1 MQSKAEIKEQMFE
14 LITGWQKSG
23 LTQRVWC
30 EQVGITYHTFHYW
43 YKRFKDEQPAPGGKS
58 FVTLKVDT
66 QEKHSGIELV
76 FGNNNRLVFH
86 EPLSVDFIKAL
97 IS

>member
-14 LITGWQKSG
+14 QIAAWQNSG
-23 LTQRVWC
+23 LRQRVWC
-30 EQVGITYHTFHYW
+30 QQAGMTYHTFHYW
-43 YKRFKDEQPAPGGKS
+43 YKRFKDEQQPEQQNH
-58 FVTLKVDT
+58 FVALKVRP
-66 QEKHSGIELV
+66 QEKSPGIELI

-86 EPLSVDFIKAL
+86 QPLSVDFIKAL